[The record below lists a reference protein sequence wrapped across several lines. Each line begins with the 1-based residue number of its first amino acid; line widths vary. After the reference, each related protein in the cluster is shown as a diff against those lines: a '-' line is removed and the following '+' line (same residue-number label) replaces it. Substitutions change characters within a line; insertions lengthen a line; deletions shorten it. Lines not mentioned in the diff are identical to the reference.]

1 MIDYKELYSKLE
13 MANKKL
19 HELDTDDELVEEGC
33 SPIWL
38 EEIKMI
44 KDCVLPNIRKNN

>member
-19 HELDTDDELVEEGC
+19 RELDTDSITTKEINDIIDIIMYVRDEIFIETL
-33 SPIWL
+33 
-38 EEIKMI
+38 
-44 KDCVLPNIRKNN
+44 